1 MGPSGNLVRK
11 SWRRLLLIPSE
22 PWYVLGVFL
31 ISVAPRSVWCAWMAT
46 WDRRRDGKLRFGR
59 QGGRVGI
66 DYVSRLSVPR
76 EPCAVGRY
84 ALQEIAR

>member
-22 PWYVLGVFL
+22 PWYVLVCVSYFCGATFCL
-31 ISVAPRSVWCAWMAT
+31 AWMAT
-46 WDRRRDGKLRFGR
+46 WDRRRDGELRFGR

-76 EPCAVGRY
+76 EPCTVGRY